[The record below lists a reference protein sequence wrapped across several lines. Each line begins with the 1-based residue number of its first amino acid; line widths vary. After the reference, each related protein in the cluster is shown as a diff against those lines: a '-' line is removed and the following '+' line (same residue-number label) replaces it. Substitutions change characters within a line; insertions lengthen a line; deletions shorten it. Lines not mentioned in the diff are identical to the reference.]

1 MARPQS
7 IDRYARFVTLLATV
21 LVVAVLYLGKEIFV
35 PLALAILL
43 SFLISPLVVW
53 LERLRVPRAVAVL
66 IVVTV
71 SMGAVGVAAYAIG
84 RQFVNVVDELPSY
97 EGELRTKISRL
108 RSHGHFF
115 KQLEKDA
122 KTISTAATSQPA
134 TAPAKTPSDGEPERP
149 VHTAENP
156 LPVQI
161 VQQTSPFE
169 MLGNYGSTILT
180 PLTTTGLVIIF
191 VIFMLLTREDL
202 RDRVIRLVG
211 FGQMNLTTQ
220 ALDDTGNRISR
231 YLGSLAIVNGA
242 YGLLVAGGL
251 WMAGHLFGHGTA
263 FPNVLVWGLLVGLLR
278 FVPYIGIFIGAA
290 FPLLLSFAV
299 FPGSGVLIATVSLF
313 VFLEI
318 VVSQF
323 IEPYWYG
330 TSTGLS
336 ALAVLVAAVFWT
348 WIWGPAG
355 LLLSTPL
362 TVCVVVI
369 GKYVPQLQ
377 FLEIMLGDEQV
388 LSGDMRIYQRLIA
401 SDEEE
406 AADLLRE
413 ERKDKSLEEI
423 YDKTLMPA
431 LALAELDFRRGKL
444 DRERLE
450 FIQQAMRDLIEE
462 LGDEERQT
470 IEAAAT
476 EAEKVDADIKAEE
489 TPQSAPR
496 TVLPKACIVKV
507 TVLPARGVS
516 DEIVGRM
523 LAQLLELRGYC
534 PTVVGAAALTSEMVG
549 RIEKDHADLVAV
561 SAMPPAAVAHAR
573 YLCKRI
579 SERFHETPTV
589 VAVWDPKTDMTK
601 ARGRIACRETT
612 PLVNTLKM
620 AIDAIDQLAK
630 PVLVR
635 NAGALSPAPAPAQT
649 KT

>member
-1 MARPQS
+1 MARAQS
-7 IDRYARFVTLLATV
+7 IDRYARLMTALAIV
-21 LVVAVLYLGKEIFV
+21 LVVAVLYFGRDIFV
-35 PLALAILL
+35 PVALAILL
-43 SFLISPLVVW
+43 SFLLSPLVVW
-53 LERLRVPRAVAVL
+53 LERMKLPRAVAVL

-71 SMGAVGVAAYAIG
+71 SASAVGVAGYIIG
-84 RQFVNVVDELPSY
+84 RQFVDVVNQLPSY
-97 EGELRTKISRL
+97 EGELHRKLSSL

-115 KQLEKDA
+115 QKLEKEA
-122 KTISTAATSQPA
+122 KNISAAATSQPA
-134 TAPAKTPSDGEPERP
+134 TAQAARDGDPAPERSF
-149 VHTAENP
+149 HTVDNP
-156 LPVQI
+156 MPVQI
-161 VQQTSPFE
+161 IQHASPFE
-169 MLGNYGSTILT
+169 LLGTYASSLLS
-180 PLTTTGLVIIF
+180 PLATTVLVVVF
-191 VIFMLLTREDL
+191 VIFMLYTREDL

-220 ALDDTGNRISR
+220 ALDDTGTRISR
-231 YLGSLAIVNGA
+231 YLGSLAIVNTA

-251 WMAGHLFGHGTA
+251 WIAGRMFGHGTS

-278 FVPYIGIFIGAA
+278 FIPYIGIFIGAA

-299 FPGSGVLIATVSLF
+299 FTGSGVFVATVGLF
-313 VFLEI
+313 VFLEA
-318 VVSQF
+318 VVSQI

-377 FLEIMLGDEQV
+377 FLDIMLGDEPV
-388 LSGDMRIYQRLIA
+388 LDDHLRVYQRLIA

-406 AADLLRE
+406 AAELIRDS
-413 ERKDKSLEEI
+413 RKDKTLEVI

-431 LALAELDFRRGKL
+431 LGLAEIDFRRGKL

-462 LGDEERQT
+462 LGDEERER
-470 IEAAAT
+470 IKAAA
-476 EAEKVDADIKAEE
+476 AKEKEKDEKSE
-489 TPQSAPR
+489 APR
-496 TVLPKACIVKV
+496 RTSLPKDCPINVM
-507 TVLPARGVS
+507 VLPARGVS

-523 LAQLLELRGYC
+523 LGQLLELRGYC
-534 PTVVGAAALTSEMVG
+534 LTYAGAASLTSEMVG
-549 RIEKDHADLVAV
+549 QIEKEKPDIVAV

-579 SERFHETPTV
+579 SERFAQTPTI
-589 VAVWDPKTDMTK
+589 VAVWDTDTDLNR
-601 ARGRIACRETT
+601 ARKRIACRETT
-612 PLVNTLKM
+612 PLVNDLES
-620 AIDAIDQLAK
+620 AIQAIDQLAK
-630 PVLVR
+630 PALVR
-635 NAGALSPAPAPAQT
+635 ASEAAKAG
-649 KT
+649 